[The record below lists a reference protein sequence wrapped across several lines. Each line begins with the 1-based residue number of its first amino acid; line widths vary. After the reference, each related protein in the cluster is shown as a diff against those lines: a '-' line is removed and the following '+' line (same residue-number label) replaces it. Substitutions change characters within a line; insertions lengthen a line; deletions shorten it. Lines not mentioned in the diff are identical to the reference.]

1 MNRTEIFTLALGLKE
16 PWFIYNVE
24 ILTNDNSVKELHIH
38 FGFTR
43 GSKFEDEKG
52 ESCPVH
58 DTQDKTWRHLNFFEH
73 TCLLHCS
80 VPRIRTSEGKV
91 RLIWRSAALLSIYM
105 FPSSI
110 YRVRLSHWLIV

>member
-1 MNRTEIFTLALGLKE
+1 MNSTEIFTLALGLKE
-16 PWFIYNVE
+16 PWFISNVE

-43 GSKFEDEKG
+43 GSQFEDEKG
-52 ESCPVH
+52 ESCFVH

-80 VPRIRTSEGKV
+80 PQPT
-91 RLIWRSAALLSIYM
+91 LWC
-105 FPSSI
+105 
-110 YRVRLSHWLIV
+110 